1 MTASSDEV
9 ASSSALEFRSL
20 PASKRKLDCDLSS
33 EDEEDCTDG
42 FRLIDISILMSIFNT
57 FLCPKCK
64 FGHIVMKE
72 DITAKMGLVSQLSL
86 ECSAEMCSYSMSFY
100 TSSRVNNKSKAFEA
114 NRRAVLAMRNIGIG
128 HQGLVKFCGV
138 MNMLAPMN
146 ANSYTGHV
154 SAIHGAAEV
163 SYTKL

>member
-1 MTASSDEV
+1 MPDKKKFIRYKGKKRKFHGNRHVKVERLRDSEASKEKNIAETSTSNLTASSDEV

-86 ECSAEMCSYSMSFY
+86 ECSAEICSYSMSF
-100 TSSRVNNKSKAFEA
+100 F
-114 NRRAVLAMRNIGIG
+114 
-128 HQGLVKFCGV
+128 HQVV
-138 MNMLAPMN
+138 
-146 ANSYTGHV
+146 
-154 SAIHGAAEV
+154 
-163 SYTKL
+163 